1 MNNTIDEYLLDAN
14 VLIQASKDYYA
25 VELVPTF
32 WQHLANQPTIS
43 SVDKV
48 KNEIDKRNT
57 FLFNWAKNDFTRWES
72 TSGEETMKQ
81 YQLLMEWSKS
91 HEQFKEYAKEEF
103 ANENKADAWLVAH
116 ALVTERVV
124 VTDEKL
130 NTDVKK
136 RIPIPNVCV
145 AFGIRYIN
153 TFDMLHKLRI
163 RLA

>member
-1 MNNTIDEYLLDAN
+1 
-14 VLIQASKDYYA
+14 
-25 VELVPTF
+25 
-32 WQHLANQPTIS
+32 
-43 SVDKV
+43 
-48 KNEIDKRNT
+48 
-57 FLFNWAKNDFTRWES
+57 
-72 TSGEETMKQ
+72 MKQ
-81 YQLLMEWSKS
+81 YRRLMEWSKS